1 MTVLCLDTALDM
13 PIINEHDLSFDPDA
27 IGLLRAVDLLFA
39 GTASESLNDTVVTL
53 PVDWPVEGLGE
64 TSTLEALAPYV
75 LGQAARLGRPDALA
89 HMDPPTPWITWAT
102 ALWNAS
108 LNQNLLH
115 PDTAPFARKAEDL
128 VMAWLAPAFGMAG
141 GHMTAGSTLANLTAL
156 WAARDICGVSSVVA
170 GDTAHLSV
178 AKSAKILGM
187 SLTVL
192 PTDAVGR
199 LNPGSLPDNIE
210 HSVLVLTAGTTA
222 TGVVDSLK
230 LAGRA
235 AWTHVDAAWAGP
247 IQFSERHSHILE
259 GIEQADSI
267 SVSAHKWLFQPKDSA
282 LVLFRDPAR
291 AHAAVG
297 MSGSYLA
304 VPNIGVM
311 GSKGASC
318 IPLLAT
324 LLAWG
329 KEGLA
334 ARIDKCMA
342 TAEHLAAHIAADD
355 RLILLSQPETGV
367 VIWRLR
373 ESDSEALQRIMPNG
387 TASLATVAGERW
399 IRNVC
404 ANPNADPN
412 AICAAI
418 DAALA
423 VYAEA
428 QISTSAT

>member
-1 MTVLCLDTALDM
+1 MAIADD
-13 PIINEHDLSFDPDA
+13 HDRSFDADA
-27 IGLLRAVDLLFA
+27 QGLRRAVDLLL
-39 GTASESLNDTVVTL
+39 ASPTNGAYNDQSSFHQVDL
-53 PVDWPVEGLGE
+53 PMEGCGE
-64 TSTLEALAPYV
+64 ASALEALAPFV
-75 LGQAARLGRPDALA
+75 LGQAARLGRRDAMA

-115 PDTAPFARKAEDL
+115 PDTAPFARKAEEL

-187 SLTVL
+187 SFTTL

-199 LNPGSLPDNIE
+199 LRRDCLPDNLDRSI
-210 HSVLVLTAGTTA
+210 LVLTAGTTA
-222 TGVVDSLK
+222 TGVVDPLS

-235 AWTHVDAAWAGP
+235 VWTHIDAAWAGP
-247 IQFSERHSHILE
+247 LRLSDRHSNILA

-267 SVSAHKWLFQPKDSA
+267 SISAHKWLFQPKDSA

-297 MSGSYLA
+297 ASSSYLA

-311 GSKGASC
+311 GSRGAAC

-324 LLAWG
+324 FLAWG
-329 KEGLA
+329 KHGVA

-342 TAEHLAAHIAADD
+342 IADQLASRIADDD
-355 RLILLSQPETGV
+355 RLQLLARPETGV
-367 VIWRLR
+367 VIWRPR
-373 ESDSEALQRIMPNG
+373 EVSSEVLQNSIPLG
-387 TASLATVAGERW
+387 ATSLATVAGERW

-404 ANPNADPN
+404 ANPNADAD
-412 AICAAI
+412 AIYATI
-418 DAALA
+418 DATLA
-423 VYAEA
+423 VHTERAVPTNEF
-428 QISTSAT
+428 